1 MERSRGNTTGGAATE
16 GPRLHLRGG
25 GATAQGDLLDV
36 TPVSA
41 GWSFSGLRVLRLA
54 PGTTRVLHTGPDE
67 ALVLPL
73 SGACEVRCGGE
84 RFALEGRGSVFDR
97 VSDFAYVPRESVLEV
112 ASRDGGEFALPT
124 ARARRTLAPA
134 YGAAERVPVE
144 LRGAGAATRQVTNFC
159 APGVFETDRLTCVE
173 VLTPAGN
180 WSSYPP
186 HKHDTEGPGEAVLEE
201 IYYFRIAG
209 PGGYGIHRTYTADG
223 AIDETVTVRDGDA
236 FLVPRGYHG
245 PCVAT
250 PNHDMYYL
258 NVLAGPGEGR
268 SMAFCDDPAQ
278 HWVRE
283 TWGSLAPDPRVPMT
297 TAAGRRAR

>member
-1 MERSRGNTTGGAATE
+1 ME
-16 GPRLHLRGG
+16 GPSLHLRAADGTG
-25 GATAQGDLLDV
+25 PGDPLDV
-36 TPVSA
+36 TPESA
-41 GWSFSGLRVLRLA
+41 GWRFSGLRVLRLGPQA
-54 PGTTRVLHTGPDE
+54 TRVLYTGPDE

-73 SGACEVRCGGE
+73 AGACEVRCGRD
-84 RFALEGRGSVFDR
+84 RFALEGRAGVFDR
-97 VSDFAYVPRESVLEV
+97 VSDFAYVPREAVVEITT
-112 ASRDGGEFALPT
+112 RQGGEFALPT
-124 ARARRTLAPA
+124 ARARHRLAPA
-134 YGAAERVPVE
+134 YGPADRVPVE
-144 LRGAGAATRQVTNFC
+144 VRGAGAATRQVTNFC

-245 PCVAT
+245 PCVAA

-258 NVLAGPGEGR
+258 NVLAGPGAQR
-268 SMAFCDDPAQ
+268 SMAFCDDPAH

-283 TWGSLAPDPRVPMT
+283 TWGSLPADPRVPMT
-297 TAAGRRAR
+297 TAGGRRAR